1 MGPGPAQQDA
11 AASGPRHQL
20 PPHRHPQV
28 AAPSGHPH
36 PRQQLRPSA
45 SPSAAARRTSG
56 STTSTA
62 PGAAVR
68 RMPSSVS
75 ASVPVRPLNIR
86 QSASAGDGTAAAFY
100 HPSRPSLPFL
110 PSWPYLPMWPFSPFH
125 PCLPSL
131 PGGPE
136 GPRGPGGPDGPEALG
151 STGCAW
157 RSMCCV
163 CRSSSCIWWAISA
176 TACATS
182 TEISTAPRTRWSH
195 GLGGVSFTLLTS
207 SLTVCADEGVDGEDP
222 GEADL
227 LVGCL
232 PSGDLTGPGSAHHRT
247 EPPRQSSRRRTT
259 SPLAG
264 TGQRQPESSAG
275 QRADSRPATGS
286 TTSTAPSAAVRR
298 MSPSVTARAPVRSW
312 KG

>member
-1 MGPGPAQQDA
+1 M
-11 AASGPRHQL
+11 S
-20 PPHRHPQV
+20 
-28 AAPSGHPH
+28 
-36 PRQQLRPSA
+36 
-45 SPSAAARRTSG
+45 
-56 STTSTA
+56 
-62 PGAAVR
+62 
-68 RMPSSVS
+68 SSVS
-75 ASVPVRPLNIR
+75 ASVPVRPLHIR
-86 QSASAGDGTAAAFY
+86 QSVSAGDGTAAAVH

-110 PSWPYLPMWPFSPFH
+110 PSWPYLPMWPFSPFS

-163 CRSSSCIWWAISA
+163 RRSSSCIWWATSA

-222 GEADL
+222 EEADL
-227 LVGCL
+227 LVGH
-232 PSGDLTGPGSAHHRT
+232 PPRGDLTGPRKCPSPHGVAEAVIEAKRDLTVDRHKTTATRVERRAARPFMAGHRIGYLNGL
-247 EPPRQSSRRRTT
+247 RCCSS
-259 SPLAG
+259 SHV
-264 TGQRQPESSAG
+264 
-275 QRADSRPATGS
+275 
-286 TTSTAPSAAVRR
+286 AVRDCAHPR
-298 MSPSVTARAPVRSW
+298 PVTE
-312 KG
+312 GLNIF